1 MPTTATSVFGWRLGF
16 FYATYFAIIGIQM
29 PFWPVWLERNGL
41 SVAEIGVL
49 YAVGVSVKAVSVPL
63 LAQIADRSGNR
74 RILMITF
81 AGLSSGVF
89 LLFHAAGDFWTFL
102 AITVIFHAVWASVL
116 PLGESLAIAAVR
128 RHDIDYGKVR
138 VWGSWGFIASA
149 GLTGY
154 LLSGQGTEWIFFAIA
169 CALALCFI
177 ATLLLPAID
186 VSKSAAG
193 RAPLL
198 AALRQPKFM
207 LLISSTALI
216 QGSHSVYYAFGTLH
230 WQRLGIEP
238 TIIGILW
245 AEGVLAEICL
255 FMAGAR
261 LLRTLRPEQL
271 LLIAGLAAAIRWTA
285 TGLIDWL
292 PGLFVIQLLHA
303 FSFRATHLGIM
314 RWIADHM
321 PQQYSASAQAVHT
334 LAVSVVGFGAG
345 GLLAGQL
352 FQTFGGGAYIAMGIV
367 GVLGALVLSLHRT
380 R

>member
-1 MPTTATSVFGWRLGF
+1 MPTIATSVFGWRLGF

-29 PFWPVWLERNGL
+29 PFWPVWLERHGL
-41 SVAEIGVL
+41 SVAAIGVL
-49 YAVGVSVKAVSVPL
+49 YAAGVSVKAVSVPL

-74 RILMITF
+74 RFLMIMF

-89 LLFHAAGDFWTFL
+89 LLFQVAGGFWTFL

-128 RHDIDYGKVR
+128 RNDIDYGKVR

-154 LLSGQGTEWIFFAIA
+154 LLSDQGTDWIFFAIA
-169 CALALCFI
+169 GTLALCFV

-186 VSKSAAG
+186 IPKSAIH

-198 AALRQPKFM
+198 AALRQPKFA
-207 LLISSTALI
+207 LLISATALI

-238 TIIGILW
+238 TVIGLLW

-255 FMAGAR
+255 FMVGAR
-261 LLRTLRPEQL
+261 LLRALRSEQL

-292 PGLFVIQLLHA
+292 PGLIIIQLLHA
-303 FSFRATHLGIM
+303 FSFGATHLGIM
-314 RWIADHM
+314 RWIADNM
-321 PQQYSASAQAVHT
+321 PQQYGASAQAVHT

-345 GLLAGQL
+345 GMLAGHL
-352 FQTFGGGAYIAMGIV
+352 FQSFGGGAYIAMSLFGA
-367 GVLGALVLSLHRT
+367 LGALVAGLGRT